1 MSDPHGSNSNFA
13 SDLPGLVESQL
24 RDAFP
29 ELSQDDQPEWL
40 EILGRASFA
49 ELPARRVLMT
59 EGSSCNT
66 FFLLFE
72 GSVRVYQIAEDG
84 REVTLY
90 RTYPGQVCL
99 MTVNS
104 LMHNRPFRANAETE
118 TDIKGLVLSAEDFHE
133 AMRVYEPFRK
143 LVLVSL
149 MDSACDMSDMFYDTA
164 FQALDVRLACL
175 LGRLFERNGSD
186 TLKIT
191 HQELAQELGTSRE
204 VVSRL
209 LKKMEHQQHISL
221 SRGQIT
227 VGQNKLLMDQA

>member
-1 MSDPHGSNSNFA
+1 MSEENSSVLNTTP
-13 SDLPGLVESQL
+13 SLPGSIENQL
-24 RDAFP
+24 KAAFP
-29 ELSQDDQPEWL
+29 DLDPANHPEWM
-40 EILGRASFA
+40 EILSRASLL

-66 FFLLFE
+66 FFLMFD
-72 GSVRVYQIAEDG
+72 GQVRVYQIAEDG

-104 LMHNRPFRANAETE
+104 LIHNRPFKANAETE
-118 TDIKGLVLSAEDFHE
+118 TSITGLVLSAEDFHE
-133 AMRVYEPFRK
+133 AMRVFEPFRK

-164 FQALDVRLACL
+164 FEALDVRLACL
-175 LGRLFERNGSD
+175 FGRLFERNGSD

-221 SRGQIT
+221 SRGQIS
-227 VGQNKLLMDQA
+227 VGQNKQLLDQA

>member
-1 MSDPHGSNSNFA
+1 MSNKHGVDSNIL
-13 SDLPGLVESQL
+13 SDSCEFIENQL
-24 RDAFP
+24 KAAFP
-29 ELSQDDQPEWL
+29 ELSEVDHPEWQ

-72 GSVRVYQIAEDG
+72 GRVRVYQIAEDG

-164 FQALDVRLACL
+164 FQGLDVRLACL
-175 LGRLFERNGSD
+175 LGRLFERSGSD

-209 LKKMEHQQHISL
+209 LKKMEHQQHIRL